1 MKLRPSDSNIK
12 FNFGSLT
19 PQQTK
24 LDKRAIVVLA
34 SFHSLHLFKKLLPSP
49 FWICRMSCL
58 IKVLMSAIVF
68 VMIASLAWSQTTSP
82 AVQTIH
88 QNGVPHIDRHGQI
101 LQHYDPDESF
111 FMLASWGVPESRIY
125 KGIDYRWHQLVE
137 AGYNCVWPWAM
148 GGYTNDRQLA
158 QAQEHGLQVVL
169 MRRPEGDA
177 LKALADHPN
186 LLGIVWQ
193 DEPLINFPLDQQ
205 GEQVKQFNEYRDHV
219 RTIAPDL
226 PVFVNTASWMIGNGR
241 EHWIRWHQNSDISCH
256 DNYVIW
262 PKTRSLNLGSY
273 GTEKNGIADSV
284 SLAAHLSQGKKP
296 IWLVIGAFESE
307 HPATVQF
314 PFRYPTPNQLRG
326 MVYTG
331 LIHGATGIV
340 YYAWDSNVTRFGIA
354 PREQAAIPGRPTAS
368 PLQALQAEQLWRT
381 VAQVNQELKTL
392 TPVLLS
398 PTVSDTEY
406 SVSYEGEAITESP
419 IRTLLKPRSETE
431 WVLMAVNMDDAV
443 LQATVRFE
451 PGVESAEFMFEGE
464 TEIELQD
471 EQRVIPLIFEPFE
484 THVLR
489 IVRRETNSG
498 EPSEGRR

>member
-1 MKLRPSDSNIK
+1 
-12 FNFGSLT
+12 
-19 PQQTK
+19 
-24 LDKRAIVVLA
+24 
-34 SFHSLHLFKKLLPSP
+34 
-49 FWICRMSCL
+49 
-58 IKVLMSAIVF
+58 
-68 VMIASLAWSQTTSP
+68 
-82 AVQTIH
+82 
-88 QNGVPHIDRHGQI
+88 
-101 LQHYDPDESF
+101 
-111 FMLASWGVPESRIY
+111 
-125 KGIDYRWHQLVE
+125 
-137 AGYNCVWPWAM
+137 
-148 GGYTNDRQLA
+148 
-158 QAQEHGLQVVL
+158 
-169 MRRPEGDA
+169 
-177 LKALADHPN
+177 
-186 LLGIVWQ
+186 
-193 DEPLINFPLDQQ
+193 
-205 GEQVKQFNEYRDHV
+205 
-219 RTIAPDL
+219 
-226 PVFVNTASWMIGNGR
+226 
-241 EHWIRWHQNSDISCH
+241 
-256 DNYVIW
+256 
-262 PKTRSLNLGSY
+262 
-273 GTEKNGIADSV
+273 
-284 SLAAHLSQGKKP
+284 
-296 IWLVIGAFESE
+296 
-307 HPATVQF
+307 
-314 PFRYPTPNQLRG
+314 

-451 PGVESAEFMFEGE
+451 PGVESAELMFEGE